1 MKTKALNGSSI
12 SKGIQEKIKT
22 VYEGKGD
29 EKMQEEIFKEYYKK
43 KCHPSLKL
51 STNMGNIYTGS
62 LYLCLMSLI
71 ADTNVDLVNKKI
83 LMFSYGSGLASAMF
97 MIRVNGDVSSLRSKL
112 NI

>member
-1 MKTKALNGSSI
+1 MNGSSI

-71 ADTNVDLVNKKI
+71 ADTNVDLVVSLSFLDFKSQEFIFIILLLRYNIIKQTHKI
-83 LMFSYGSGLASAMF
+83 LFTNR
-97 MIRVNGDVSSLRSKL
+97 IKRS
-112 NI
+112 